1 MMTKL
6 TINIIVAISKNSRT
20 IGKNNALLWR
30 ISDDLRRFKTLT
42 TGHPI
47 IMGRKTFESIGRV
60 LPDRTNIIVTRN
72 TTLKIEGALICNSL
86 EVAIKEAARVDSEI
100 FIIGGAE
107 IYKQSISL
115 ADRLYLTVIDEEKN
129 GDAFFPD
136 YSNFTKVISKE
147 NKTTDTGLRYQW
159 LVLEK

>member
-1 MMTKL
+1 METKL
-6 TINIIVAISKNSRT
+6 NLIAALGQDRV
-20 IGKNNALLWR
+20 IGKNNELLWK
-30 ISDDLRRFKTLT
+30 IPDDLKRFKALT

-60 LPDRTNIIVTRN
+60 LPGRTNIVITRN
-72 TTLKIEGALICNSL
+72 TELKIEGALICNSF
-86 EVAIKEAARVDSEI
+86 EEAIRAASKIDSEI

-107 IYKQSISL
+107 IYRQAIDK
-115 ADRLYLTVIDEEKN
+115 ADRLYLTVIDEKKD

-136 YSNFTKVISKE
+136 YSKFTKIVSEE

-159 LVLEK
+159 FVLEKN